1 MSKALS
7 VEQVR
12 KFCEQ
17 YKDNQGIVKGFL
29 DAWYKDGGRA
39 TELYGQPVSNMSDIF
54 EQMFGTK
61 KK

>member
-1 MSKALS
+1 MSNPLP
-7 VEQVR
+7 VDRVR

-29 DAWYKDGGRA
+29 DAWYRDGGKA
-39 TELYGQPVSNMSDIF
+39 SELHGEPTSSMSDIF
-54 EQMFGTK
+54 EQMFGMK